1 MYKGY
6 FDRINPPINPPIALN
21 RALLRLSETK
31 PIKEA
36 YCSISKNG
44 AKKGRMKDI
53 NRKAKAKI
61 SPIIRPFS
69 IPEIKPAINPLIGL
83 IAIYPATKPAIK
95 LPITGSALSRRE
107 FRTKPTRMLMR
118 SLPPINV
125 KFTQQ
130 FLYKAL

>member
-1 MYKGY
+1 M
-6 FDRINPPINPPIALN
+6 NPPIALN
-21 RALLRLSETK
+21 RAIFMLSETK

-44 AKKGRMKDI
+44 AKKGRMKEI
-53 NRKAKAKI
+53 NRKKKAKI
-61 SPIIRPFS
+61 SPIIRPLS
-69 IPEIKPAINPLIGL
+69 IPEVKPAINPLIDP

-95 LPITGSALSRRE
+95 LPITESALSRRE
-107 FRTKPTRMLMR
+107 FRTKPTKMLMR
-118 SLPPINV
+118 SLPPINI